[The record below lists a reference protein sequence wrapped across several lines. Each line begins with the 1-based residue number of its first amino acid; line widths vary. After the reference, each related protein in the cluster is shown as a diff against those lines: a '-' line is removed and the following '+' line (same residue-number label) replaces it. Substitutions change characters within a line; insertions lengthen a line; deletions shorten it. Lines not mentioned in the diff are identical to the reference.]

1 MTTIRFDRLHGRLS
15 GFACQGHSGYADAG
29 EDIVCAAVTSAI
41 RLAECTIND
50 VLHASAPVTVD
61 EKTAAV
67 TLLLPP
73 GCPHGQ
79 ECETVL
85 QGLLLYMR
93 ELSKENPDHL
103 MVLEV

>member
-15 GFACQGHSGYADAG
+15 GFTCQGHSGYADAG
-29 EDIVCAAVTSAI
+29 EDIVCAAVTSAV

-50 VLHASAPVTVD
+50 VLHADARVTVD

-67 TLLLPP
+67 MLSLPAS
-73 GCPHGQ
+73 CPHRA
-79 ECETVL
+79 ECEAVL
-85 QGLLLYMR
+85 QGLLLHTR

>member
-15 GFACQGHSGYADAG
+15 GFSCQGHSGYADAG
-29 EDIVCAAVTSAI
+29 EDIVCAAVTSAV

-50 VLHASAPVTVD
+50 VLHAHAPVTVD
-61 EKTAAV
+61 ENTAAV
-67 TLLLPP
+67 TLSLPAA
-73 GCPHGQ
+73 CPCRT
-79 ECETVL
+79 ECEAVL